1 MARFPI
7 TEADVLAL
15 AQAMVSGL
23 TGAQGLPNVYPS
35 PPVAPAELTALIS
48 TYTTAK
54 NAAIAA
60 QAAAEQATADKDD
73 ALEDLIDAMKSDIRY
88 AENTVDYDD
97 DKLKLIGWAGRKAA
111 APLAPPGQ
119 ARLLEAP
126 RQGEGWVFLDWK
138 KPAVGGRVSAYKV
151 MRRERPA
158 GLWAETATAVISEA
172 TLVEQPRG
180 KELEYRIVA
189 VNKAGDGEPSNTA
202 MVVL

>member
-15 AQAMVSGL
+15 AQAMGSGL
-23 TGAQGLPNVYPS
+23 AANAAVYPA
-35 PPVAPAELTALIS
+35 PPVLPAGLTLLVSA
-48 TYTTAK
+48 YTTTK

-73 ALEDLIDAMKSDIRY
+73 ALEDLVDAMKSDIRY
-88 AENTVDYDD
+88 AENTVNYDD

-111 APLAPPGQ
+111 APLAVPGQ
-119 ARLLEAP
+119 GRLLEAP

-138 KPAVGGRVSAYKV
+138 KPAGGGRVSAYKV

-158 GLWAETATAVISEA
+158 GPWEEVATAVISEA
-172 TLVEQPRG
+172 TLVDQPRA
-180 KELEYRIVA
+180 KELEYRIIA

>member
-15 AQAMVSGL
+15 AQAMGSGL
-23 TGAQGLPNVYPS
+23 TANAAVYPA
-35 PPVAPAELTALIS
+35 PPVAPVALTTLMS
-48 TYTTAK
+48 VYTTAK
-54 NAAIAA
+54 NTAIAA
-60 QAAAEQATADKDD
+60 QAAAEQATVDKDD
-73 ALEDLIDAMKSDIRY
+73 VLEDLIDAMKDDIRY

-97 DKLKLIGWAGRKAA
+97 EKLKLIGWAGRKAA
-111 APLAPPGQ
+111 APLAAPGQ

-138 KPAVGGRVSAYKV
+138 KPAGGGRPAAYKV

-158 GLWAETATAVISEA
+158 GPWEEVATAVISEA
-172 TLVEQPRG
+172 TLVDQPRT
-180 KELEYRIVA
+180 KELEYRIIA

-202 MVVL
+202 LVVL

>member
-7 TEADVLAL
+7 TEADILAL
-15 AQAMVSGL
+15 AQALGSGL
-23 TGAQGLPNVYPS
+23 AANAAVYPA
-35 PPVAPAELTALIS
+35 PPVAPADLTALMNV
-48 TYTTAK
+48 YTIAK

-73 ALEDLIDAMKSDIRY
+73 ALEDLVDSMKDDIDY

-138 KPAVGGRVSAYKV
+138 KPAGGGRVSAYKV

-158 GLWAETATAVISEA
+158 GPWEEVATAVISEA
-172 TLVEQPRG
+172 TLVDQPRA
-180 KELEYRIVA
+180 KELEYRIIA
-189 VNKAGDGEPSNTA
+189 INKAGDGEPSNTA

>member
-7 TEADVLAL
+7 AEAEIIAL
-15 AQAMVSGL
+15 AQAMESGL
-23 TGAQGLPNVYPS
+23 ADNAAVYPA
-35 PPVAPAELTALIS
+35 PPVAPADLTALIS
-48 TYTTAK
+48 AYTTAK

-60 QAAAEQATADKDD
+60 QAAAEDAITSKDE
-73 ALEDLIDAMKSDIRY
+73 ALEDLADAMKSDIRY
-88 AENTVDYDD
+88 AENTVDFDD
-97 DKLKLIGWAGRKAA
+97 DKLKLIGWAGRKERT
-111 APLAPPGQ
+111 PLAPPGQ

-126 RQGEGWVFLDWK
+126 KQGEGWVFLDWK
-138 KPAVGGRVSAYKV
+138 APIDGGAPAAYKV

-158 GLWAETATAVISEA
+158 GAWEEVATAVISEA

-189 VNKAGDGEPSNTA
+189 VNKAGDGEPSNTV

>member
-1 MARFPI
+1 MARFPKA
-7 TEADVLAL
+7 EADIVAL
-15 AQAMVSGL
+15 AQAMEAGL
-23 TGAQGLPNVYPS
+23 ADNAAVYPA
-35 PPVAPAELTALIS
+35 PPVAPADLTALIS
-48 TYTTAK
+48 AYTTAK

-60 QAAAEQATADKDD
+60 QAAAEQATADKDNV
-73 ALEDLIDAMKSDIRY
+73 LEDLIDAMKDDINY

-138 KPAVGGRVSAYKV
+138 KPAGGGRVSAYKV

-158 GLWAETATAVISEA
+158 GPWEEAATAVITEA

-180 KELEYRIVA
+180 KELEYRIIA